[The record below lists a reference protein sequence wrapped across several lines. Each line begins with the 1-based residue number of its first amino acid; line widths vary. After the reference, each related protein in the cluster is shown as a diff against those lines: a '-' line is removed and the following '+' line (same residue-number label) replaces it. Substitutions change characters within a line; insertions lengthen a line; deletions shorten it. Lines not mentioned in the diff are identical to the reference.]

1 MARGLVAMFWY
12 GAQTYAA
19 STAVALLITAVTGNQ
34 CEVMFLGMTGVMWV
48 SFIFVSLFQ
57 IYLFWQ
63 GIDLIKRFLNFA
75 GPAVYVVM
83 IVLMIAIWAKAGG
96 GLLSEVGSIFPVVTG
111 QASLKGLVQSVP
123 LLLSFRSWL
132 DISPRWSSILAILRV
147 L

>member
-1 MARGLVAMFWY
+1 
-12 GAQTYAA
+12 
-19 STAVALLITAVTGNQ
+19 
-34 CEVMFLGMTGVMWV
+34 
-48 SFIFVSLFQ
+48 
-57 IYLFWQ
+57 
-63 GIDLIKRFLNFA
+63 
-75 GPAVYVVM
+75 M

-132 DISPRWSSILAILRV
+132 DISPRWSSILPILRV